1 MDVRI
6 TIETTFDNGEKRTH
20 QLDGISRPYR
30 VTCPDGIGLRLEDG
44 KRVVE
49 QIQRAILCDQV
60 EEIIRESRVCPDC
73 ASFRAIHD
81 YRTRDLDTLFGR
93 VRVKAARLRRCSCDA
108 RSAAMPGGPI
118 SPLAYFFPDRATPE
132 LQRLHA
138 ELGSRH
144 SFREAARLMKS
155 FLPCHPPHHTT
166 VRDRLGRVAAG
177 LEKSRRASG
186 DPAEAL
192 PKGGLTVF
200 LDGAHIRCRPEYQQ
214 RHLDLVVGKVES
226 RNMCRR
232 FGLVANATASPG
244 SRMREELSDFG
255 WKPGRLLTVI
265 SDGELALPNLIRNA
279 MGGDGQVKHILDWW
293 HISMRIRHVEAA
305 VQGLV
310 QIPGFTGIPVLFQ
323 RPAKSLRWW
332 LWHGR
337 ARVAETYLKGLMH
350 DCTRL
355 AEEPLAV
362 RTAAARVQARC
373 GTLYTYLAN
382 NMESLVDYGR
392 RYRNGLPISSSRAEG
407 SVDDIANARMGKR
420 RRMRWSP
427 KGAHRVA
434 VTRAAVLDGR
444 LTVANR
450 KRPA

>member
-6 TIETTFDNGEKRTH
+6 TVETTFENGEKRIH
-20 QLDGISRPYR
+20 QLDGISRPNR
-30 VTCPDGIGLRLEDG
+30 VTCPEGFGLLLDDG
-44 KRVVE
+44 KRIIE
-49 QIQRAILCDQV
+49 QIQRAVICDQV
-60 EEIIRESRVCPDC
+60 EEITRESRVCPDY
-73 ASFRAIHD
+73 ASVRPIHY
-81 YRTRDLDTLFGR
+81 YRTRLLGTLFER
-93 VRVKAARLRRCSCDA
+93 VRVKAARLRRCLCDA

-118 SPLAYFFPDRATPE
+118 SPLAHYFPDRATPE

-144 SFREAARLMKS
+144 SFREGARLMKS

-166 VRDRLGRVAAG
+166 VRDRLGRIAERLESSRGASHEPAG
-177 LEKSRRASG
+177 ET
-186 DPAEAL
+186 

-214 RHLDLVVGKVES
+214 RNLDLVVGKIQS

-232 FGLVANATASPG
+232 FGLVANATASPS
-244 SRMREELSDFG
+244 SRMREELSGFG

-265 SDGELALPNLIRNA
+265 SDGELALPNLIRST

-293 HISMRIRHVEAA
+293 HISMRVQHVEEA

-310 QIPGFTGIPVLFQ
+310 QTKGFAGNPVLFH

-337 ARVAETYLKGLMH
+337 ARVAETFLKGLMQ
-350 DCTRL
+350 DCARF
-355 AEEPLAV
+355 AEEPSAA
-362 RTAAARVQARC
+362 RAAAARVRARC
-373 GTLYTYLAN
+373 ETLYTYLAN

-392 RYRNGLPISSSRAEG
+392 RYRNGLSISSSRAEG

-444 LTVANR
+444 LNVANR
-450 KRPA
+450 KRAA

>member
-6 TIETTFDNGEKRTH
+6 TVETTFDNGEKRTH

-30 VTCPDGIGLRLEDG
+30 VTCPEGFGLRLEDG

-60 EEIIRESRVCPDC
+60 EEITRESRVCPTC
-73 ASFRAIHD
+73 ASVRAIHD
-81 YRTRDLDTLFGR
+81 YRTRVLDTLFGR
-93 VRVKAARLRRCSCDA
+93 LRVKAARLRRCSCDV
-108 RSAAMPGGPI
+108 RSAAMPGGPL
-118 SPLAYFFPDRATPE
+118 SPLAVFFPDRATPE

-144 SFREAARLMKS
+144 SFREAARLMQS
-155 FLPCHPPHHTT
+155 FLPCHPPHHMT
-166 VRDRLGRVAAG
+166 VRRRLGRISEK
-177 LEKSRRASG
+177 LEQTRSTSG
-186 DPAEAL
+186 DLADTI

-214 RHLDLVVGKVES
+214 RHLDLVVGKIENRHLS
-226 RNMCRR
+226 RR
-232 FGLVANATASPG
+232 FGLVVNATASPR
-244 SRMREELSDFG
+244 SCIREELSAFG
-255 WKPGRLLTVI
+255 WRPGRLLTVI
-265 SDGELALPNLIRNA
+265 SDGEPTLPNLIRNTID
-279 MGGDGQVKHILDWW
+279 GDGQVKHILDWW
-293 HISMRIRHVEAA
+293 HISMRVRHVEAA

-310 QIPGFTGIPVLFQ
+310 QTQGFTGNSMLFQ
-323 RPAKSLRWW
+323 HPAKSLRWW

-350 DCTRL
+350 DCARI
-355 AEEPLAV
+355 AGEPLAV
-362 RTAAARVQARC
+362 QAAAARVQARC
-373 GTLYTYLAN
+373 QTLYTYLAN

-392 RYRNGLPISSSRAEG
+392 RYRCGLPISSSRAEG
-407 SVDDIANARMGKR
+407 SVDDTANARMGKR

-444 LTVANR
+444 LTVPNS
-450 KRPA
+450 KRAA

>member
-6 TIETTFDNGEKRTH
+6 AIETTFDNGEKRTH
-20 QLDGISRPYR
+20 QLDSISRPYR

-44 KRVVE
+44 KKIAEQFQRV
-49 QIQRAILCDQV
+49 ILYDQV
-60 EEIIRESRVCPDC
+60 EEITRESRVCPDC
-73 ASFRAIHD
+73 ASVRAIHD
-81 YRTRDLDTLFGR
+81 YRTRVLDTTFGR
-93 VRVKAARLRRCSCDA
+93 VRVEAARLRRCSCDVK
-108 RSAAMPGGPI
+108 SAAMPGGPI

-132 LQRLHA
+132 LQRFHA

-155 FLPCHPPHHTT
+155 FLPCHPPHHAT
-166 VRDRLGRVAAG
+166 VRARLGRIAER
-177 LEKSRRASG
+177 LECSRRASSS
-186 DPAEAL
+186 PAEVT

-214 RHLDLVVGKVES
+214 RHLDLVVGKIES
-226 RNMCRR
+226 RNICRR
-232 FGLVANATASPG
+232 FGMVVNATASPRR
-244 SRMREELSDFG
+244 RMREELSAFE

-265 SDGELALPNLIRNA
+265 SDGEAALPNLIRNA
-279 MGGDGQVKHILDWW
+279 TNGDGPVKHILDWW
-293 HISMRIRHVEAA
+293 HFSMRVQHVEAA

-310 QIPGFTGIPVLFQ
+310 QTQRFAGNPVLFQ

-350 DCTRL
+350 DCASF
-355 AEEPLAV
+355 AEEPQAV
-362 RTAAARVQARC
+362 RAAAARVQARC
-373 GTLYTYLAN
+373 ETLYTYLAN

-392 RYRNGLPISSSRAEG
+392 RYRSGLPISSSRAES

-420 RRMRWSP
+420 RRMRWSL

-444 LTVANR
+444 LTVTNS
-450 KRPA
+450 KRAA

>member
-1 MDVRI
+1 M
-6 TIETTFDNGEKRTH
+6 
-20 QLDGISRPYR
+20 
-30 VTCPDGIGLRLEDG
+30 
-44 KRVVE
+44 
-49 QIQRAILCDQV
+49 
-60 EEIIRESRVCPDC
+60 
-73 ASFRAIHD
+73 RAIHD
-81 YRTRDLDTLFGR
+81 YRTRVLDTLFGR
-93 VRVKAARLRRCSCDA
+93 IQVKSARSRRCSCDA
-108 RSAAMPGGPI
+108 GSSINSGGPI

-132 LQRLHA
+132 LQRLRA

-144 SFREAARLMKS
+144 SFREAARLPKS
-155 FLPCHPPHHTT
+155 FLPCYPPHHTT
-166 VRDRLGRVAAG
+166 VRGRLGRVATG
-177 LEKSRRASG
+177 IEKNRRASG
-186 DPAEAL
+186 DPLEAP
-192 PKGGLTVF
+192 PKGGLSVF

-214 RHLDLVVGKVES
+214 RHLDLVVGKIEC

-244 SRMREELSDFG
+244 SRMRDKLSGFG
-255 WKPGRLLTVI
+255 WKPDRLLSVI

-279 MGGDGQVKHILDWW
+279 MRGDGQVKHILDRW
-293 HISMRIRHVEAA
+293 HISMRVQHVEAA

-310 QIPGFTGIPVLFQ
+310 QTPGFAGNPVLLQ
-323 RPAKSLRWW
+323 RPAKSIRWW

-337 ARVAETYLKGLMH
+337 ARVAETFIKGLMH
-350 DCTRL
+350 DCTCL
-355 AEEPLAV
+355 AEESPAV
-362 RTAAARVQARC
+362 RTAAARVRARC
-373 GTLYTYLAN
+373 ETLYIYLAN

-444 LTVANR
+444 LTVTNYRRA
-450 KRPA
+450 A

>member
-1 MDVRI
+1 
-6 TIETTFDNGEKRTH
+6 
-20 QLDGISRPYR
+20 
-30 VTCPDGIGLRLEDG
+30 
-44 KRVVE
+44 
-49 QIQRAILCDQV
+49 
-60 EEIIRESRVCPDC
+60 
-73 ASFRAIHD
+73 
-81 YRTRDLDTLFGR
+81 
-93 VRVKAARLRRCSCDA
+93 
-108 RSAAMPGGPI
+108 
-118 SPLAYFFPDRATPE
+118 
-132 LQRLHA
+132 
-138 ELGSRH
+138 
-144 SFREAARLMKS
+144 
-155 FLPCHPPHHTT
+155 
-166 VRDRLGRVAAG
+166 
-177 LEKSRRASG
+177 
-186 DPAEAL
+186 
-192 PKGGLTVF
+192 
-200 LDGAHIRCRPEYQQ
+200 
-214 RHLDLVVGKVES
+214 
-226 RNMCRR
+226 
-232 FGLVANATASPG
+232 
-244 SRMREELSDFG
+244 
-255 WKPGRLLTVI
+255 
-265 SDGELALPNLIRNA
+265 

-310 QIPGFTGIPVLFQ
+310 QTQGFTGIPVLFE

-450 KRPA
+450 KRAA